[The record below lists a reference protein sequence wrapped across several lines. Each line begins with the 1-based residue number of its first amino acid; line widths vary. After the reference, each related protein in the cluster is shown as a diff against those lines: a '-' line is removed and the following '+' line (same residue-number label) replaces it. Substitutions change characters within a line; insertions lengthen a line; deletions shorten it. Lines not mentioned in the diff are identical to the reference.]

1 MKKLFLSF
9 ATVALVIA
17 SAAGAGTK
25 VTLFEKSYIGSEE
38 LKPGDY
44 KIEVVGDKAMIKSG
58 KQVVEATVKSETGN
72 QKFDT
77 TSVRYANGDGKYR
90 VQEIRIGGTKTTLV
104 FTGEASAVGS
114 K

>member
-17 SAAGAGTK
+17 SAAGSGTK
-25 VTLFEKSYIGSEE
+25 VTLFEKSFIGGEE

-44 KIEVVGDKAMIKSG
+44 KIEVNGDRATIKNG
-58 KQVVEATVKSETGN
+58 KQTVEATVKTETGD
-72 QKFDT
+72 QKFAA
-77 TSVRYANGDGKYR
+77 TSVRYGSADGKYR

-104 FTGEASAVGS
+104 FMGEASAVGS